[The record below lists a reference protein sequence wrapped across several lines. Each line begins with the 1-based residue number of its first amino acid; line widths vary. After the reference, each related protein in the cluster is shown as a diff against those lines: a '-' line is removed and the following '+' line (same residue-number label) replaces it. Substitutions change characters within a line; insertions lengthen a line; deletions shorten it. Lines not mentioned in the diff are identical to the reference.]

1 MDAVTELLIQYGY
14 WGMAVAAFL
23 AGTAVPFNAEIV
35 MAALSAA
42 GLNPTT
48 LVCCG
53 TLGSVCGCM
62 TCFFL
67 GYLGK
72 MEWLHE
78 FGVKQKTLERAKRFV
93 DNRGAWMAVFSFL
106 PIIGNGISITLGLM
120 RANKYKVLFAL
131 IVSRA
136 LLYSV
141 CAFVPKIWF

>member
-1 MDAVTELLIQYGY
+1 MAAITDFLILYGY
-14 WGMAVAAFL
+14 WGMIVAAFL
-23 AGTAVPFNAEIV
+23 AGTVVPFNAELV

-42 GLNPTT
+42 GLNPV
-48 LVCCG
+48 LLICCG

-72 MEWLHE
+72 MEWLYKL
-78 FGVKQKTLERAKRFV
+78 GMKPRTLERAKRFV
-93 DNRGAWMAVFSFL
+93 DNRGAWMAIFSFL

-120 RANKYKVLFAL
+120 RANKYVVLFAL

-136 LLYSV
+136 LLYSI
-141 CAFVPKIWF
+141 CAFAPKFWF

>member
-1 MDAVTELLIQYGY
+1 MAAITELLIHYGY
-14 WGMAVAAFL
+14 LGMVIAAFL

-42 GLNPTT
+42 GLNPVT
-48 LVCCG
+48 LIGCG

-72 MEWLHE
+72 MEWLHTI
-78 FGVKQKTLERAKRFV
+78 GVKQKTLERAKRFI
-93 DNRGAWMAVFSFL
+93 DNKGAWMAIFSFL

-120 RANKYKVLFAL
+120 RANKYTVLIAL

-136 LLYSV
+136 LLYSL
-141 CAFVPKIWF
+141 CAFIPKIWF